1 MTGLSLKNPGY
12 TLLPFPSQYMSK
24 RSAESSTG
32 ATALKRP
39 AIDMKIVEAAKEAA
53 KMAIERA
60 RAQSQLPVKASAW
73 FDKTVNVSS
82 FSSRRKPHAF
92 QFRSPGI
99 KQEIKEETKPEIKQ
113 EFSFS
118 APPETEWWDAEL
130 GEITRLVEHPV
141 PAKTAEIS
149 SKPEEAR
156 LTPKE
161 MKKLRK
167 LKRQEKVKE
176 IQDKIRMGVLPPPPP
191 KVRLVNLAR
200 VLGAAATAD
209 PSKIE
214 AQARADAAAR
224 LDAHIKRNESRKL
237 SDEERRLKN
246 IKNWAV
252 AEGDVLKIAAFV
264 VTAEI
269 DNQRKFKICKNAQ
282 QLQLGGCALRT
293 EGFPLLVVVEGKSK
307 SITRF
312 ERLMLRRIK
321 WGEDNE
327 QDDDDEEGDS
337 NSVSA
342 CKRVWSGVGEAKN
355 FRKFFWEEPKSEE
368 EARLFLNTKNAGKFW
383 ELIPTS

>member
-1 MTGLSLKNPGY
+1 
-12 TLLPFPSQYMSK
+12 MSK
-24 RSAESSTG
+24 RAADQAVG
-32 ATALKRP
+32 APEVKRP
-39 AIDMKIVEAAKEAA
+39 AIDMKIIEAAREAA
-53 KMAIERA
+53 RLAIERA
-60 RAQSQLPVKASAW
+60 RAQAQVPVKASPW
-73 FDKTVNVSS
+73 FDKTAHVSS
-82 FSSRRKPHAF
+82 FSSRRKTHAF

-99 KQEIKEETKPEIKQ
+99 KQEIKQEMKQ
-113 EFSFS
+113 EFAFS
-118 APPETEWWDAEL
+118 LPPDSEWWDGAL
-130 GEITRLVEHPV
+130 GEITRLIEHPV
-141 PAKTAEIS
+141 PAKIVEIS
-149 SKPEEAR
+149 SKPEAAR

-191 KVRLVNLAR
+191 KLRLANLAR

-224 LDAHIKRNESRKL
+224 LDAHIQRNENRKL
-237 SDEERRLKN
+237 TDEERRLKN

-252 AEGDVLKIAAFV
+252 AEGEVLKIAAFTV
-264 VTAEI
+264 SAEI

-282 QLQLGGCALRT
+282 QLQLGGCALKT
-293 EGFPLLVVVEGKSK
+293 PGFPLLVVVEGKAK
-307 SITRF
+307 SVARF

-321 WGEDNE
+321 WVGEVVE
-327 QDDDDEEGDS
+327 EEGSEDGDS
-337 NSVSA
+337 SSVSA

-368 EARLFLNTKNAGKFW
+368 EARVFLNSKNAGKFW
-383 ELIPTS
+383 DLIPTS